1 MEHNLGNTP
10 VQEERPGR
18 MLIRRRRWSSY
29 RRPYADRPAGRSHH
43 MQATGDRRICV
54 GSLRQPTVVEDK

>member
-18 MLIRRRRWSSY
+18 MLIRRL
-29 RRPYADRPAGRSHH
+29 AGRARTVACAKGAVNRRHPGLSSAHAEGLNRRLRLP
-43 MQATGDRRICV
+43 AT
-54 GSLRQPTVVEDK
+54 